1 MIVSRRI
8 RVIRRLSG
16 APHAELII
24 TVKGD
29 GEFEW
34 SEPHAHEI
42 RDLYGR
48 PWAMVDGARNELS
61 QHEINV
67 MREVLREI

>member
-1 MIVSRRI
+1 MIVSRSI

-34 SEPHAHEI
+34 SKPHAHEI
-42 RDLYGR
+42 HDMDGKPY
-48 PWAMVDGARNELS
+48 AMVDGSRYELS

-67 MREVLREI
+67 MRGMLREI

>member
-1 MIVSRRI
+1 MIVSRSI

-34 SEPHAHEI
+34 SKPHAHEI
-42 RDLYGR
+42 HDLYGR
-48 PWAMVDGARNELS
+48 PWAMVDGHRVDLTPHDIE
-61 QHEINV
+61 V
-67 MREVLREI
+67 MRNMMKEI